1 MKNTIKEDI
10 PILFIFLVKSMT
22 VYILFLFFNM
32 KNNKKY
38 IFIPFILR
46 VYCLKW
52 TMKRSNFYE
61 GLMICRF
68 GYNFDWLE
76 RDKSKFDWR
85 KYKIYL
91 DEYIRLPDWESKIC
105 HSVQKTNI
113 FVIVG
118 QTFDVEKHAQNHVNS
133 L

>member
-46 VYCLKW
+46 VYSLKW

-68 GYNFDWLE
+68 GCNFDWLE

-85 KYKIYL
+85 KYTKYT
-91 DEYIRLPDWESKIC
+91 W
-105 HSVQKTNI
+105 TNI
-113 FVIVG
+113 FVFRTGNQKFVTQSGRRIYSP
-118 QTFDVEKHAQNHVNS
+118 S
-133 L
+133 LVKRSMSKNMLKIT